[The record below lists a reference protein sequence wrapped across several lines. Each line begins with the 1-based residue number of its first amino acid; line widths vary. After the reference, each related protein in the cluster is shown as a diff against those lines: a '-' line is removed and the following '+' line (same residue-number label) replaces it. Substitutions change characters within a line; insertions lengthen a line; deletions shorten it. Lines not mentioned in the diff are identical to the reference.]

1 MSSRVEA
8 GVAYARAHFEE
19 TLTDLGELVE
29 IPSVSSDEGD
39 RAPMH
44 RAARW
49 LADRLQRMAFSSV
62 QIFPSNKNPIVLA
75 ERAAPN
81 PRPPAVLIYGH
92 YDVHSGEP
100 REAWESDPFTPVV
113 RGERLYARGASDM
126 KGQLLACLAAVEAVQ
141 AAGDYP
147 LTLKFLL
154 EGNEEFG
161 PSPVGDFVV
170 EHQDRLA
177 SDFCFCA
184 DAGMIGEE
192 LPTIVYGLR
201 GRSNCIL
208 RVSGP
213 VREVH
218 DGVFGGVIRNPNHVL
233 SEMIAGFHDGDGRVA
248 IPGFYDRV
256 REIDEAERAELSR
269 LPLDEAHFLEHSGAP
284 RLWGE
289 RGYSA
294 GERAATRPSLNVL
307 RLRAGGP
314 SSAIPSSVEADVSA
328 RLVPDQDPVEFHRQL
343 SLYVEAHTP
352 REVTSEVRYDGGYLP
367 TLTNRNS
374 PGVVALSRALEATW
388 GKRPLFARDGG
399 GIPIVA
405 RLQQHLGVDSVLTG
419 FSLPGDNIHGPNE
432 SIHLPTLRKGIE
444 ALVRFLW
451 LLAEKAPS
459 LSA

>member
-1 MSSRVEA
+1 
-8 GVAYARAHFEE
+8 
-19 TLTDLGELVE
+19 
-29 IPSVSSDEGD
+29 
-39 RAPMH
+39 
-44 RAARW
+44 
-49 LADRLQRMAFSSV
+49 
-62 QIFPSNKNPIVLA
+62 
-75 ERAAPN
+75 
-81 PRPPAVLIYGH
+81 
-92 YDVHSGEP
+92 
-100 REAWESDPFTPVV
+100 
-113 RGERLYARGASDM
+113 
-126 KGQLLACLAAVEAVQ
+126 
-141 AAGDYP
+141 
-147 LTLKFLL
+147 
-154 EGNEEFG
+154 
-161 PSPVGDFVV
+161 
-170 EHQDRLA
+170 
-177 SDFCFCA
+177 
-184 DAGMIGEE
+184 
-192 LPTIVYGLR
+192 
-201 GRSNCIL
+201 
-208 RVSGP
+208 
-213 VREVH
+213 
-218 DGVFGGVIRNPNHVL
+218 
-233 SEMIAGFHDGDGRVA
+233 VA

-328 RLVPDQDPVEFHRQL
+328 RLVPDQDPAEFHRQL

-352 REVTSEVRYDGGYLP
+352 REVTSEVRYDGGYRP

-405 RLQQHLGVDSVLTG
+405 RLQQYLGVDSVLTG